1 MSLFPM
7 FVKLRDRLCVV
18 VGGGD
23 VAEAKI
29 PSLLEAGAKVR
40 VIAPEVTEAISA
52 WAKDGRLDWAS
63 RKFGPGDLSGAFV
76 VIAATSALGV
86 NQDVF
91 HEADAQG
98 ILCNAVDDPERC
110 HFYYPAVVRR
120 GPLQIAISTAGFSPA
135 LAQRLRRELEAQFG
149 PEYETWLEWLGAVR
163 SALRADSDDP
173 EGTRKIL
180 HVLASNEMFE
190 HFLRASRDSRSNNNG
205 STGSVA

>member
-1 MSLFPM
+1 M

-29 PSLLEAGAKVR
+29 PGLLEAGAKVR

-52 WAKDGRLDWAS
+52 WAKDGRLDWAP

-76 VIAATSALGV
+76 VIAATSVLGV

-135 LAQRLRRELEAQFG
+135 LAQRLRRELETQFG

>member
-29 PSLLEAGAKVR
+29 PGLLEAGAKVR

-52 WAKDGRLDWAS
+52 WAKDGRLDWAP

-76 VIAATSALGV
+76 VIAATSVLGV

-135 LAQRLRRELEAQFG
+135 LAQRLRRELEGQFG

-173 EGTRKIL
+173 EGTQKIL

-190 HFLRASRDSRSNNNG
+190 QFLRASRSNG
-205 STGSVA
+205 SNGRVA

>member
-29 PSLLEAGAKVR
+29 PGLLEAGAKVR

-52 WAKDGRLDWAS
+52 WAKDGRLDWAP

-76 VIAATSALGV
+76 VIAATSVLGV

-135 LAQRLRRELEAQFG
+135 LAQRLRRELETQFG

-163 SALRADSDDP
+163 SAVRADSDDP

>member
-18 VGGGD
+18 VGGGG

-29 PSLLEAGAKVR
+29 PGLLEAGAKVR
-40 VIAPEVTEAISA
+40 VIAPEATDAISE
-52 WAKDGRLDWAS
+52 WAKEGRLDWAP
-63 RKFGPGDLSGAFV
+63 RKFEPGDLSGAFV

-110 HFYYPAVVRR
+110 HFYYPAIVRR
-120 GPLQIAISTAGFSPA
+120 GQLQIAISTGGFSPA
-135 LAQRLRRELEAQFG
+135 LAQRLRRELEAKFG
-149 PEYETWLEWLGAVR
+149 PEYETWLEWLGTIRGV
-163 SALRADSDDP
+163 LRASVDHPDD
-173 EGTRKIL
+173 TRKIL
-180 HVLASNEMFE
+180 HLLASNEMFE
-190 HFLRASRDSRSNNNG
+190 QFLRAARRNKSN
-205 STGSVA
+205 GSVA